1 MSPKIMAQLDLILP
15 SGLAR
20 LNSSSRVNLF
30 HIQNS
35 YEILLCPGKRGHF
48 VVRFVRVKEVVLH
61 LHTCM
66 HSPSN
71 YIGHIITMKWNK
83 TPIEYSSPFSNIKVQ
98 HTTSQKA
105 CHHPIQHCNAFSLA
119 AKINRSYFRWLFYSH
134 KNYPDTLIFGRHL
147 NTNGNY
153 FVQ

>member
-1 MSPKIMAQLDLILP
+1 MVVDAAVVDMVADINLLYQIQPQCSLDTSRLSVQLNVDRVDQQQARNESVHSSVWQMSESSQARFGLSMSPKIMAQLDLILP

-71 YIGHIITMKWNK
+71 YIGHIITMK
-83 TPIEYSSPFSNIKVQ
+83 
-98 HTTSQKA
+98 
-105 CHHPIQHCNAFSLA
+105 
-119 AKINRSYFRWLFYSH
+119 
-134 KNYPDTLIFGRHL
+134 
-147 NTNGNY
+147 
-153 FVQ
+153 